1 MWRPSAAARGASPVL
16 SGDVARKSVAID
28 DEPMLKTCGISTLSV
43 DFYSSGSRQGQALML
58 QNFAASHNVRMVAV
72 SIGGNDFNFAS
83 IVQSCVTDFLTSPSW
98 LPNYCD
104 DDSSVT
110 ANFTSAHVAVR
121 SAVAQAL
128 TVASAAERRPVHDER
143 ASRNSSGRGTWRR

>member
-1 MWRPSAAARGASPVL
+1 MPTSVPISALVTGATFGPIPGMV
-16 SGDVARKSVAID
+16 GRR
-28 DEPMLKTCGISTLSV
+28 
-43 DFYSSGSRQGQALML
+43 SRSAEKR
-58 QNFAASHNVRMVAV
+58 AT
-72 SIGGNDFNFAS
+72 

-98 LPNYCD
+98 LPNYCN

-110 ANFTSAHVAVR
+110 ANFTSAHVAAVR